1 MSAMASIDAQ
11 TAAALISEAVARAT
25 ADGAAVSVAV
35 CDDTGCLVAFQR
47 MSGAPRFSADFA
59 IAKAM
64 TSATFATPT
73 SALEEL
79 YKDRPAFAHSFVA
92 QGNYFLGRGGVP
104 IYPAGAT
111 SADGVIGAIGI
122 SGATAHGE
130 EALALAVVD
139 AAGDLTS
146 EPS

>member
-11 TAAALISEAVARAT
+11 TAAGMIGDAVARAS
-25 ADGAAVSVAV
+25 AEGAAVSVAL
-35 CDDTGCLVAFQR
+35 CDETGCLVAFQR
-47 MSGAPRFSADFA
+47 MAGAPRFSADFA
-59 IAKAM
+59 IAKAR

-73 SALEEL
+73 SALEDL
-79 YKDRPAFAHSFVA
+79 YQDRPAFAHSFVA

-104 IYPAGAT
+104 IHAAGT
-111 SADGVIGAIGI
+111 GGDGLIGAIGI

-139 AAGDLTS
+139 AADGLS
-146 EPS
+146 SAPS

>member
-1 MSAMASIDAQ
+1 
-11 TAAALISEAVARAT
+11 
-25 ADGAAVSVAV
+25 
-35 CDDTGCLVAFQR
+35 

-59 IAKAM
+59 VAKAR

-92 QGNYFLGRGGVP
+92 QGSYFLGRGGVP
-104 IYPAGAT
+104 IYQVGAT
-111 SADGVIGAIGI
+111 SEDGVIGAIGV

-130 EALALAVVD
+130 EALALAVVE
-139 AAGDLTS
+139 AATGLS
-146 EPS
+146 SAPS

>member
-1 MSAMASIDAQ
+1 MPSIDAQ
-11 TAAALISEAVARAT
+11 TAAGLISEAVARAS

-35 CDDTGCLVAFQR
+35 CDETGCLVAFHR

-59 IAKAM
+59 IAKAC

-104 IYPAGAT
+104 IYAAGTA
-111 SADGVIGAIGI
+111 SADGVIGAIGV

-130 EALALAVVD
+130 ESLALAVVE
-139 AAGDLTS
+139 AVEGLSSARS
-146 EPS
+146 